1 MSLSL
6 DDVIAVLEEKHGFS
20 FADDVVAD
28 AVAKKDKKESADE
41 SKDADLK
48 KMTKA
53 EIVEHASD
61 VHGIDLDASK
71 PKPEL
76 IAAVEEARSAPKE

>member
-28 AVAKKDKKESADE
+28 AIAKKDKKESAE
-41 SKDADLK
+41 QSKDADLK
-48 KMTKA
+48 KMTREQIVDHAA
-53 EIVEHASD
+53 E
-61 VHGIDLDASK
+61 VHGLELDPKA

-76 IAAVEEARSAPKE
+76 LAAVEEARKE